1 MPTMATLVSPLSWVK
16 IFDACADMKLSLGL
30 SLMQHKLGFNTEYFS
45 ERSGHEQ
52 STVMSNDFTIHTSC
66 LNCNCQ
72 WSANLEGN
80 LVTVPCE
87 QSSSLWS
94 CGHWT
99 SILLFAWH
107 AVKTASWWPSFSIKT
122 SKVGS
127 HGMGWIE
134 SFVYGAASQVLQL
147 ESIHTIQCWNQPL
160 TDVFGI
166 LRVFRGVTVAIAC
179 YHLVECYWMLEVS
192 HKALARKKKDSN

>member
-1 MPTMATLVSPLSWVK
+1 MPTMASLMSPLSWVNTL
-16 IFDACADMKLSLGL
+16 DACADMKLSLGL
-30 SLMQHKLGFNTEYFS
+30 SLMQLGFNTGYFS

-52 STVMSNDFTIHTSC
+52 STVMSSNFTIHTSC
-66 LNCNCQ
+66 LNCQ

-80 LVTVPCE
+80 HVTVPCE

-107 AVKTASWWPSFSIKT
+107 TVKTASWWPSFSIKT

-127 HGMGWIE
+127 HGMWWIE

-147 ESIHTIQCWNQPL
+147 ESIHKIQTNLWQMSL
-160 TDVFGI
+160 DFKG
-166 LRVFRGVTVAIAC
+166 L
-179 YHLVECYWMLEVS
+179 
-192 HKALARKKKDSN
+192 